1 MSKESGNTANE
12 GNQNGQGQGTD
23 QNAQGANTQN
33 AAGNNQQQVENQG
46 GQNQQQQQQT
56 QGYSPENDPEVVQFR
71 HQLDMLGKMAGTDNE
86 DYKKLEQSLNQYIAD
101 RTAQSGTSAPAAVSA
116 SGNQGQNGQAANNGQ
131 QQNQQQQQK
140 PVVESKFF
148 GQIKT
153 GDDDKPVEFKN
164 LTDLQKHIG
173 TTLGLSD
180 VESPNFMSTF
190 LKNTQEW
197 QKDAQQKS
205 VLEQQLGQIQ
215 KEFEQLPPAL
225 FEGMQA
231 WAKGENYQ
239 DVIKQHLSGL
249 DLTKSFDNNEKA
261 TVLNHYFP
269 GQYKADQIEENSDAV
284 KAALNLAKMQFTRDQ
299 QAFEAQ
305 RKEASKTFDQQVQV
319 LRESAQSS
327 VGQLKKE
334 FPSFGNT
341 DVAQVQRL
349 METDDVLS
357 LFKDKNGQYLPD
369 AAKRLAFAL
378 NGELEVKNLSEA
390 LKKQTETAS
399 QIVNTG
405 QENVQRNASQNGTAT
420 PGATEQEVLKNI
432 RGLVETSPYSHV
444 AKG

>member
-1 MSKESGNTANE
+1 
-12 GNQNGQGQGTD
+12 
-23 QNAQGANTQN
+23 
-33 AAGNNQQQVENQG
+33 
-46 GQNQQQQQQT
+46 
-56 QGYSPENDPEVVQFR
+56 
-71 HQLDMLGKMAGTDNE
+71 MLGKMAEKDNA
-86 DYKKLEQSLNQYIAD
+86 DYKQLEQSLNQYIAD
-101 RTAQSGTSAPAAVSA
+101 RTAQSGTSAPAAVA
-116 SGNQGQNGQAANNGQ
+116 ANGADQNAQNGQNNQGDQANNGQ
-131 QQNQQQQQK
+131 QQAK

-148 GQIKT
+148 GKINA
-153 GDDDKPVEFKN
+153 GEGDKPIEFKD
-164 LTDLQKHIG
+164 LTELQKHIG
-173 TTLGLSD
+173 SALGLPSTD
-180 VESPNFMSTF
+180 VESPDFMSNF

-197 QKDAQQKS
+197 QKEAQQKS
-205 VLEQQLGQIQ
+205 VLEQQLNQVQ
-215 KEFEQLPPAL
+215 KEFEQLPAAL

-269 GQYKADQIEENSDAV
+269 GQYNAEQIGENGDAV
-284 KAALNLAKMQFTRDQ
+284 KAALNLAKMQFARDQ
-299 QAFEAQ
+299 QAFEVQ

-319 LRESAQSS
+319 LRDSAQSS

-334 FPSFGNT
+334 FPSFENT

-357 LFKDKNGQYLPD
+357 LFKDKDGKYLPD

-420 PGATEQEVLKNI
+420 PGATEQEVLKSI
-432 RGLVETSPYSHV
+432 SGLVEKSPYSHV
-444 AKG
+444 GAGTG